1 MECLKFKKSEITRSM
16 MGLMCNVAEVK
27 ELRNRL
33 CKNDY
38 ITAFL
43 KLLSHSNDDIEI
55 SYNSAGVLVN
65 IISDGLDAWLV
76 SNCCQN
82 HKRDLVIK
90 EIETTIAKWDL
101 KSERNITYRSFEP
114 IFRLVEQY
122 DNPICQRWAC
132 WALANLT
139 TVYRNFNILF
149 FFKFRIFLKKNKF
162 LLKAGIY
169 CKLFEKENG
178 PYILTKIINNS
189 QVDEEVQ
196 HFSRIVLIN
205 LDNKKKESNQI
216 MN

>member
-38 ITAFL
+38 IAAFL
-43 KLLSHSNDDIEI
+43 KLLSHSNADIEI
-55 SYNSAGVLVN
+55 SYNS
-65 IISDGLDAWLV
+65 
-76 SNCCQN
+76 
-82 HKRDLVIK
+82 
-90 EIETTIAKWDL
+90 KWDL

-139 TVYRNFNILF
+139 TVYRNFKYFCVEISNISKKMNF
-149 FFKFRIFLKKNKF
+149 F
-162 LLKAGIY
+162 
-169 CKLFEKENG
+169 
-178 PYILTKIINNS
+178 
-189 QVDEEVQ
+189 
-196 HFSRIVLIN
+196 
-205 LDNKKKESNQI
+205 
-216 MN
+216 